1 MPQYTRNALQ
11 LNNGDG
17 TFSDIAFLS
26 GVSST
31 DWSWASLFADYDNDG
46 DKDLMVTNG
55 FYRDFG
61 DQDYIHYQA
70 KLNNPMGSQDAKRKE
85 KLKAIKE
92 LAKIPLKDYL
102 FENNN
107 DLTFTQTSKI
117 GDLRNPVFPM
127 VPVMLIWI
135 MMVTLN

>member
-1 MPQYTRNALQ
+1 MLLQKGYEPQYTRNALQ

-26 GVSST
+26 RVSST

-70 KLNNPMGSQDAKRKE
+70 KLNNPMGKQ
-85 KLKAIKE
+85 
-92 LAKIPLKDYL
+92 
-102 FENNN
+102 
-107 DLTFTQTSKI
+107 
-117 GDLRNPVFPM
+117 
-127 VPVMLIWI
+127 
-135 MMVTLN
+135 

>member
-1 MPQYTRNALQ
+1 MINFSCCCKRDMNHNTPRNALQ

-55 FYRDFG
+55 FYRDLG
-61 DQDYIHYQA
+61 DQDYINYQKDFITRWA
-70 KLNNPMGSQDAKRKE
+70 SQMCKEGRK
-85 KLKAIKE
+85 IKSSKSIGQCSF
-92 LAKIPLKDYL
+92 AGL
-102 FENNN
+102 F
-107 DLTFTQTSKI
+107 I
-117 GDLRNPVFPM
+117 
-127 VPVMLIWI
+127 
-135 MMVTLN
+135 